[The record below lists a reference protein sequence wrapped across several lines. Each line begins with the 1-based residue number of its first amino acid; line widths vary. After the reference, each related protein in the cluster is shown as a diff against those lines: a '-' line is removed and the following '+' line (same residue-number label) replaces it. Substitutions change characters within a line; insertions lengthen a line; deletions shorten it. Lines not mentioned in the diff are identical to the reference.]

1 MVHTN
6 NNYFLKGMYVNLE
19 LNVGTACC
27 MYNALVQGVVIPNTH
42 VGECSNFERKAMR
55 VI

>member
-6 NNYFLKGMYVNLE
+6 NNYFLKGMYVNLG
-19 LNVGTACC
+19 LNC
-27 MYNALVQGVVIPNTH
+27 MYNALVSVLIPNTH
-42 VGECSNFERKAMR
+42 VGECSNFERNAMR